1 MKAKWFILSIE
12 TFKILCIHIIYMVV
26 GMPNM
31 TISVPDDL
39 YEIMKKHREIK
50 WSEIARRAMWEYA
63 KKLELLDSLLENSE
77 LTDEDVSELAKK
89 IKKGIAERHEI

>member
-1 MKAKWFILSIE
+1 
-12 TFKILCIHIIYMVV
+12 
-26 GMPNM
+26 MPNM

-63 KKLELLDSLLENSE
+63 KKLELLDKLLENSE

>member
-1 MKAKWFILSIE
+1 
-12 TFKILCIHIIYMVV
+12 
-26 GMPNM
+26 MPNM

-63 KKLELLDSLLENSE
+63 RKLELLDKLLENSE
-77 LTDEDVSELAKK
+77 LTDDDVSELAEK
-89 IKKGIAERHEI
+89 IKREIAKRHEV